1 MTMPFVPARLGSLLS
16 ALALAGL
23 LAACAGDTPTPPSG
37 AAAPGNSPA
46 PAESASAGAEAGGGE
61 TPLTRFVSSRNHY
74 RVDAPGTMAEGS
86 DGVAKSSHGLESLQI
101 VVVSGS
107 AAADPAAYA
116 RSELNSVR
124 STSGFA
130 LRSGPETVFLRAA
143 SSSQRTVYASSGA
156 NNPVTGKPQT
166 FVTVRYY
173 VPRNS
178 STMAVL
184 IYSNVVDQ
192 FDPQGADD
200 LANTFVWQ

>member
-46 PAESASAGAEAGGGE
+46 PAESASAGGEAGGE
-61 TPLTRFVSSRNHY
+61 APLTRFVSSGNHY
-74 RVDAPGTMAEGS
+74 RVDAPGTMSEGS
-86 DGVAKSSHGLESLQI
+86 DGVAKASRGLESLQI

-107 AAADPAAYA
+107 AAADPSAYA
-116 RSELNSVR
+116 RSDLNSVR

-143 SSSQRTVYASSGA
+143 SSSQRTVYTAAGA

-166 FVTVRYY
+166 FVTARYY